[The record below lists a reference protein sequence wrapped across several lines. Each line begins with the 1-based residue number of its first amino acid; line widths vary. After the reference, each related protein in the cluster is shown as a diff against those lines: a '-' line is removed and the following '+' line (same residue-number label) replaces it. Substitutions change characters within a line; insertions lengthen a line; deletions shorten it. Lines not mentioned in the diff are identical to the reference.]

1 MVDVTI
7 REEIDRWLDQ
17 CPEDVDIIEE
27 FDDAIW
33 VKVERPYKSHEQLA
47 CTYLLCF
54 MFDSILYPLG
64 IRC

>member
-33 VKVERPYKSHEQLA
+33 VKVERPYKSHE
-47 CTYLLCF
+47 
-54 MFDSILYPLG
+54 
-64 IRC
+64 